1 MADAAMTPPSA
12 SSLRTDADDGPGS
25 RPNFTQRK
33 EQFVKFVKEY
43 ECPDSSAPRRAFEE
57 TPQIQKY
64 MVMLQ
69 EVVDRKR
76 VSFEVS
82 LDDMLAYLGD
92 DDVVR
97 EIEGNA
103 NRYVQLFYEVIDEL
117 SRTCEPSHDANIEP
131 DRDETRRFAIAGA
144 SRTRWRYSQPCC
156 S

>member
-12 SSLRTDADDGPGS
+12 SSLRTDGDDGPGS

-43 ECPDSSAPRRAFEE
+43 ECPDSSAPRRAFEA

-92 DDVVR
+92 DDVVVLR
-97 EIEGNA
+97 HLLWA
-103 NRYVQLFYEVIDEL
+103 FAH
-117 SRTCEPSHDANIEP
+117 P
-131 DRDETRRFAIAGA
+131 RRLGWGIAGRLGRA
-144 SRTRWRYSQPCC
+144 VE
-156 S
+156 